1 MSVLKLQNNFQIS
14 NFLPNARVIS
24 FKVIW
29 VTVLIV
35 CLALIGS
42 VEAGNNV
49 INTYSNVQFTHLTI
63 NDGLSQNFIS
73 SIHQDH
79 LGFIWI
85 GTKDGVNMYDG
96 YRFTIYKHDPFDPL
110 SISDNF
116 IKSIYSDSKGRLWV
130 GTLNGGLNLFDR
142 KSGTFIRF
150 MHEPDNNNSISN
162 NNVQAIIEDKSGNI
176 WIGTSGGGLNKL
188 SFSGSELLPGKAD
201 VAITRFND
209 SVGGFPM
216 ANLEVLCLFIDRQDV
231 LWIGTTQNILSAS
244 LKTERLVFRQ
254 LPFMVQAGLSKPE
267 DIIAGGRV
275 IFEDHDGSLWM
286 GNFLGLFQFHHDKQ
300 RFIKHQFN
308 DPNLSL
314 HHILAATAFK
324 NQESEELWI
333 STSEEII
340 IINMITGGLT
350 SMAYNKKK
358 PVGIQKG
365 RIICL
370 FPDQSGTMWIGSNGH
385 GISLYDPF
393 AMKFS
398 YPDEYFTDKQGHL
411 FSTRDLS
418 IRAFYETFGTDN
430 YLWIGANEG
439 FFRVNRATSELKAI
453 DLADSSNDETSM
465 IFSIQGDDNGLLWL
479 GTNSGLIRYNPS
491 DHSSRIFPTNL
502 VGPDQSREPRVLKVF
517 IYGKD
522 IWAITPNTI
531 AFFDQVKE
539 EFEHIFYNDDPFNE
553 FRETVFPT
561 VLKAMD
567 GNLWVGTHNG
577 LHYYNVG
584 TKELISFYNDPNEP
598 GNLNFNNV
606 GAIVPDPDLPEN
618 YLWLATGGG
627 GISRFDIIN
636 KGFKSYTERDGLS
649 NNMVYGILYDGSGNL
664 WASTNNGLSR
674 FNLINETFAN
684 YTVSD
689 GLQSN
694 EFNGGAFYRN
704 YRGEM
709 FFGGINGYNHFFPSR
724 VKHKQFLAP
733 VIITAFRL
741 LTDSDEVSSS
751 MHFENISE
759 RSKVN
764 LSHNQNHFR
773 VEFSS
778 LDFAN
783 PERNRFSYSLTTS
796 GEKWIN
802 TGTNRSIT
810 LTDMKPGSYILK
822 IRGTNNDGV
831 WSDQI
836 SALQIHI
843 KQPWWKQTWAYLA
856 YLGLIVVTFMG
867 ARQYELSRLRLR
879 NSIKYVNLESTK
891 LKELDSL
898 KSQFY
903 ANISHE
909 FRTPLSLIKDPLEQ
923 MLEENND
930 PVKQKTFMVMHAN
943 AERLLN
949 LINQLLDLSKLE
961 NGQYKLKVSTGDI
974 VGLMKGLVM
983 SFLSLTEQK
992 GIHLRFIEAAS
1003 LKSMRLRE
1011 RFYFDSDII
1020 EKITTNLLSN
1030 AVKFTPA
1037 NGKITVSA
1045 CLRQMKNNIEVFE
1058 VTIKD
1063 SGIGIPKAKLPFIYD
1078 RFYQVDASSKRA
1090 FEGAGIGLAYVKEL
1104 VELHKGNIAVMSKP
1118 GKGTTFRLRLPFD
1131 KNLYAPDQIV
1141 PADEQTAAIRS
1152 QEVTI
1157 PLVDIT
1163 AESEQIQEK
1172 NTKERLLVLVVEDHD
1187 DVREYICESLRNS
1200 YELLDAS
1207 TAMDGLNK
1215 AQEYIP
1221 DLIISD
1227 VMMPGMD
1234 GFEFC
1239 KIIKSDEKT
1248 SHIPVILL
1256 TAKASDNDRIQGL
1269 ETGADDY
1276 LIKPFSMRELL
1287 VRAKNLI
1294 QSRKVLHEKF
1304 QSNTTIKPGEIL
1316 VSSRDRVFMK
1326 KLLSIIESNISNE
1339 QFTVEDVS
1347 KEIGM
1352 SSSQLHRKLKALVN
1366 QSAIQFIRSV
1376 RMNRAKELLEKDA
1389 GNIAEIA
1396 YMVGYADPGYFSKTY
1411 RAFFG
1416 KLPSEVKKNGN
1427 LKIT

>member
-1 MSVLKLQNNFQIS
+1 MSVKKLQNIFQIS
-14 NFLPNARVIS
+14 NFPAIAGFNS
-24 FKVIW
+24 FKVICLS
-29 VTVLIV
+29 VLIIYLV
-35 CLALIGS
+35 LVGT
-42 VEAGNNV
+42 VQAGNDF
-49 INTYSNVQFTHLTI
+49 ISTYSNARFKHLTI

-79 LGFIWI
+79 RGFIWI

-96 YRFTIYKHDPFDPL
+96 YSFTIYKHDPFDPF

-142 KSGTFIRF
+142 QSGRFIRF
-150 MHEPDNNNSISN
+150 MHESDNNNSISN

-176 WIGTSGGGLNKL
+176 WIGTNGGGLNKL
-188 SFSGSELLPGKAD
+188 SFSGSELLPEKSD

-209 SVGGFPM
+209 SIKGFPM
-216 ANLEVLCLFIDRQDV
+216 ANLEVHCLLIDRRNV
-231 LWIGTTQNILSAS
+231 LWIGTTQDILSTS
-244 LKTERLVFRQ
+244 LTNTPVFRQ
-254 LPFMVQAGLSKPE
+254 VPFELPISSSTPNVLN
-267 DIIAGGRV
+267 AGGRV
-275 IFEDHDGSLWM
+275 IFEGHDGTLWS
-286 GNFLGLFQFHHDKQ
+286 GNAFGLFQYHHEKQ
-300 RFIKHQFN
+300 IFIKHQFN
-308 DPNLSL
+308 DPNLL
-314 HHILAATAFK
+314 LQHTLAATAFK
-324 NQESEELWI
+324 NKESEELWI
-333 STSEEII
+333 STNKELI
-340 IINMITGGLT
+340 IINTITGELT
-350 SMAYNKKK
+350 SMVHKRNRS
-358 PVGIQKG
+358 GGLQKG
-365 RIICL
+365 RIISL
-370 FPDQSGTMWIGSNGH
+370 FPDQSGTMWIGSNGY
-385 GISLYDPF
+385 GISLFDPH

-398 YPDEYFTDKQGHL
+398 YPQEYVLDTHGMP

-418 IRAFYETFGTDN
+418 IRAFYETYGVDN

-439 FFRVNRATSELKAI
+439 LFRVDLAPSELKAI
-453 DLADSSNDETSM
+453 DLTDSLNDGNSI

-479 GTNSGLIRYNPS
+479 GTNWGLISYNPY

-502 VGPDQSREPRVLKVF
+502 IGPDQSREPSVSNVF
-517 IYGKD
+517 INGKD

-553 FRETVFPT
+553 FRETVFPK
-561 VLKAMD
+561 VFQAKD
-567 GNLWVGTHNG
+567 GNLWVGTHTG
-577 LHYYNVG
+577 LHYYDWR
-584 TKELISFYNDPNEP
+584 TKELSSFVNNPKDP
-598 GNLNFNNV
+598 GSLNYNNV
-606 GAIVPDPDLPEN
+606 SAIVPDPKLPES

-627 GISRFDIIN
+627 GISRFDVIN
-636 KGFKSYTERDGLS
+636 KVFKSYTEQDGLS
-649 NNMVYGILYDGSGNL
+649 NNMVYGMLYDESGNL
-664 WASTNNGLSR
+664 WVSTNKGLSK
-674 FNLINETFAN
+674 FNLNKETFTN
-684 YTVSD
+684 YAVSD

-694 EFNGGAFYRN
+694 EFNGGAFYRSL
-704 YRGEM
+704 RGEM
-709 FFGGINGYNHFFPSR
+709 FFGGINGYNHFFPSQ
-724 VKHKQFLAP
+724 VKYKQFLTP
-733 VIITAFRL
+733 VAITAFKL
-741 LTDSDEVSSS
+741 LTDSDELNDSVVLD
-751 MHFENISE
+751 NISE
-759 RSKVN
+759 SRKVT
-764 LSHNQNHFR
+764 LRHNQNHFR

-783 PERNRFSYSLTTS
+783 PERNRFAYSLTTS
-796 GEKWIN
+796 GENWIN
-802 TGTNRSIT
+802 TGTNHSIT
-810 LTDMKPGSYILK
+810 LTDMKPDFYTLK

-831 WSDQI
+831 WSDQVA
-836 SALQIHI
+836 SLQIHI
-843 KQPWWKQTWAYLA
+843 TQPWWKQTWAYLF
-856 YLGLIVVTFMG
+856 YLGLITAAFIG
-867 ARQYELSRLRLR
+867 LRHYELSRLRLR
-879 NSIKYVNLESTK
+879 NTIKITNLESNK

-909 FRTPLSLIKDPLEQ
+909 FRTPLSLIKGPVEQ
-923 MLEENND
+923 MLEEDND
-930 PVKQKTFMVMHAN
+930 PVKQKTLKVMHAN
-943 AERLLN
+943 SERLLT

-961 NGQYKLKVSTGDI
+961 SGQYKLKVSTGDI

-983 SFLSLTEQK
+983 SFLSITEQK
-992 GIHLRFIEAAS
+992 TINLRFIEAPS

-1011 RFYFDSDII
+1011 NFYFDSDII
-1020 EKITTNLLSN
+1020 EKIITNLLSN

-1045 CLRQMKNNIEVFE
+1045 CLRQMRNNKEVFE
-1058 VTIKD
+1058 VTIRD

-1078 RFYQVDASSKRA
+1078 RFYQVDASSQRA

-1131 KNLYAPDQIV
+1131 KNLFAPDQIV
-1141 PADEQTAAIRS
+1141 PADEQTIPIRL
-1152 QEVTI
+1152 QEATI
-1157 PLVDIT
+1157 SFGDFPS
-1163 AESEQIQEK
+1163 ESEQIQKK
-1172 NTKERLLVLVVEDHD
+1172 NAKERSLVLIVEDHD

-1200 YELLDAS
+1200 YQLLDAS
-1207 TAMDGLNK
+1207 AAKDGLNK
-1215 AQEYIP
+1215 AQEFIP

-1239 KIIKSDEKT
+1239 EKIKSDEKT

-1256 TAKASDNDRIQGL
+1256 TAKASGNDRIQGL

-1276 LIKPFSMRELL
+1276 LTKPFNTRELL

-1294 QSRKVLHEKF
+1294 QSRHILREKF
-1304 QSNTTIKPGEIL
+1304 QLNAIIKPGEIS
-1316 VSSRDRVFMK
+1316 VSSRDRIFME
-1326 KLLSIIESNISNE
+1326 KLLRTMENNISSE
-1339 QFTVEDVS
+1339 HFSVEELS
-1347 KEIGM
+1347 NEIGM

-1389 GNIAEIA
+1389 GNIADIA

-1427 LKIT
+1427 L